1 MARVVSDLPLIE
13 REDGSKDL
21 TDDLECDLKGD
32 SSDGKSDSLMAD
44 ISTLTLSTANSD
56 GPSEEGRT
64 SSSRDDDWSLET
76 TWLIE
81 GSSSKGLLSLSE
93 IRLWENSEGPEGG
106 DAVASV
112 GPEPILQI
120 KLIL

>member
-1 MARVVSDLPLIE
+1 VTVKIARALLFSAMAGVVPDLPLIE
-13 REDGSKDL
+13 WEDGSKDL

-44 ISTLTLSTANSD
+44 ISTLTLSTASD

-81 GSSSKGLLSLSE
+81 GSSSEGLLSLGEVVES
-93 IRLWENSEGPEGG
+93 LLKALGG
-106 DAVASV
+106 LRRPR
-112 GPEPILQI
+112 GR
-120 KLIL
+120 